1 MPEAAP
7 PRVHLDLDVTAHIPA
22 HYISADRARIEVYR
36 RIVQCR
42 TIEDLAQLRDD
53 LEDAFGPVPEQ
64 ASRLLELAEIRV
76 LAGAFGIVLISRRP
90 PDLVFSIDSLA
101 AVDSLF
107 ADAPG
112 SVRIPDERTIHLR
125 LAPAYFEQ
133 PTLLTVLRKM
143 LGRARVD
150 AGTKT

>member
-1 MPEAAP
+1 V
-7 PRVHLDLDVTAHIPA
+7 RL
-22 HYISADRARIEVYR
+22 RA
-36 RIVQCR
+36 
-42 TIEDLAQLRDD
+42 D
-53 LEDAFGPVPEQ
+53 LEDAFGPVPEPVV
-64 ASRLLELAEIRV
+64 RLLELAEIRV
-76 LAGAFGIVLISRRP
+76 LAGAFGIVSISRQP
-90 PDLVFSIDSLA
+90 PDLVFSIDSVA

-133 PTLLTVLRKM
+133 PTLLAVLRQL

-150 AGTKT
+150 VGTKT